1 MKAQIILGL
10 IASSLFSFS
19 VHAQKTSIA
28 ITELPAKAQTFL
40 KKHFPN
46 ETPGYIMKEKEI
58 FSTEYKVQ
66 FPNSTE
72 IEFDSKGDW
81 EEIDGN
87 HNAIPATAIPAKIAA
102 YVKTNYKDATV
113 TKIDKSRWGY
123 EVDLSNGL
131 ELEFDSNEKFL
142 RIDQ

>member
-10 IASSLFSFS
+10 IASSFFSFS
-19 VHAQKTSIA
+19 VHAQKTSITTA
-28 ITELPAKAQTFL
+28 ELPAKAQTFL

-46 ETPGYIMKEKEI
+46 ETPVSIIKEKEI
-58 FSTEYKVQ
+58 FSSEYKVQ
-66 FPNSTE
+66 FSNSTE
-72 IEFDSKGDW
+72 IEFDGKGDW

-87 HNAIPATAIPAKIAA
+87 HTAIPASAVPTKIAA
-102 YVKTNYKDATV
+102 YVKSNYKDVSV
-113 TKIDKSRWGY
+113 TKIDKSRWGF

-142 RIDQ
+142 RIDL

>member
-1 MKAQIILGL
+1 MKVQMILGL
-10 IASSLFSFS
+10 IASTFFSLS
-19 VHAQKTSIA
+19 VSAQKTSITA
-28 ITELPAKAQTFL
+28 AELPANAQTFL

-46 ETPGYIMKEKEI
+46 ETPSSIIKEKEV

-66 FPNSTE
+66 FSNAIE
-72 IEFDSKGDW
+72 IEFDGKGNW

-87 HNAIPATAIPAKIAA
+87 HTAIPISAIPAKIAA
-102 YVKTNYKDATV
+102 YVKTNYKDASV

-131 ELEFDSNEKFL
+131 ELEFDSTEKFL
-142 RIDQ
+142 RIDY

>member
-1 MKAQIILGL
+1 MKVQFILGL
-10 IASSLFSFS
+10 IASTFFSLS
-19 VHAQKTSIA
+19 VSAQKTT
-28 ITELPAKAQTFL
+28 ITTAELPANAQTFL

-46 ETPGYIMKEKEI
+46 ETPAYIVKEKEI

-66 FPNSTE
+66 FSNATE
-72 IEFDSKGDW
+72 IEFDGKGNW

-87 HNAIPATAIPAKIAA
+87 HNAIPVSAIPAKIAA
-102 YVKTNYKDATV
+102 YVKANYKDANV

-142 RIDQ
+142 RIDH

>member
-1 MKAQIILGL
+1 MKVQMILGL
-10 IASSLFSFS
+10 IASTFFSLS
-19 VHAQKTSIA
+19 VSAQKTT
-28 ITELPAKAQTFL
+28 ITTAELPANAQTFL

-46 ETPGYIMKEKEI
+46 ETPSYIVKEKEV

-66 FPNSTE
+66 FSNAIE
-72 IEFDSKGDW
+72 IEFDSKGNW

-87 HNAIPATAIPAKIAA
+87 HTAIPASAIPAKIAT
-102 YVKTNYKDATV
+102 YVKANYKDANV

-131 ELEFDSNEKFL
+131 ELEFDSTEKFL
-142 RIDQ
+142 RIDY